1 MKFAD
6 FEATAR
12 RAYDE
17 IPDRFKQ
24 GIDELIVSRDAIK
37 HPELADIYTLGHC
50 LTEAGALAG
59 VDTLEGYT
67 DWMKGLFT
75 PVPDGHYELR
85 AFAVDDERS
94 SVTAFAVF
102 HGTHTAEGGPVPP
115 TGKSVAA
122 DYVYVMEF
130 DDGRIRHMTK
140 IWNDGIS
147 LQQLGW
153 M

>member
-1 MKFAD
+1 MSKMGETAQQFFDACETGKGWGGCSE
-6 FEATAR
+6 FCQPGATFSA
-12 RAYDE
+12 
-17 IPDRFKQ
+17 Q
-24 GIDELIVSRDAIK
+24 
-37 HPELADIYTLGHC
+37 
-50 LTEAGALAG
+50 AGALAG

>member
-1 MKFAD
+1 MSKMGETAQQFFDACETGKGWGGCSE
-6 FEATAR
+6 FCQPGATFSA
-12 RAYDE
+12 
-17 IPDRFKQ
+17 
-24 GIDELIVSRDAIK
+24 L
-37 HPELADIYTLGHC
+37 
-50 LTEAGALAG
+50 AGALAG
-59 VDTLEGYT
+59 VVTLEGYT